1 MNFRQNDILIRKT
14 SDSQTTWLSER
25 LVSEVCGVS
34 NEYFRKV
41 RTHYK
46 KSVANC
52 YQRFNILPASGKSWR
67 WAKIN
72 GLFYYDLDFIPNQKP
87 TFYRDLFGDKADL
100 LERFKEFGNNTENSL
115 LESQFNSYI
124 KANENDFLHCYLDC
138 TKEQQKAL
146 AKACAVL
153 EFSVRYIQE
162 NEFRTQNE
170 GYKLLSALIEK
181 NDFRYLP
188 KNYRILKEKVSEVID
203 NGQAIAEVIRLPRA
217 GNENAVEYNDPEV
230 WNWAMQLT
238 AMGQNYSNDWKTRKI
253 QDMCRMVGKKVPSRR
268 WFGQNI
274 YEQHNT
280 KFLTA
285 SQRFGK
291 GTTKASLYEG
301 YIPFENALFAGDCWQ
316 VDATRVN
323 MIAHKADDGSKK
335 FLYIVAVRDVHSGD
349 ILGQCFDYSENR
361 WSVLNAVKMAVQSAG
376 YLPYEIVFDR
386 FPGHNTEEAKAL
398 FSTLQKLKVKV
409 TIAHNAN
416 AKAGLERWFGTL
428 QSVFMAD
435 SQYYYGEGIKSRRL
449 HAHRSPD
456 YLAKL
461 DKESKKA
468 GFNLIDAYAEA
479 ENIVEAYRTTVY
491 SYYSRK
497 NKDLNKSPKLIHD
510 ESDKPHVQWVE
521 NHQISMIFGLKK
533 KLQIRNGFIKTEI
546 QGMEYIYQVE
556 DYDILSTEPE
566 VIISYDMEDLS
577 TVYLFKKAK
586 DNFLIHLGEAQE
598 FKRVVIH
605 GPQAEFNR
613 VNTEKQKQ
621 AEIERKKAE
630 ELEEKKGY
638 NNDVALLMG
647 RFTDKAEAENAET
660 VFLLNSI
667 EEPKKRTHKKA
678 VGSDFS
684 TANSLEIDINSL
696 TQKQY

>member
-1 MNFRQNDILIRKT
+1 MNYKQNDILLRKT
-14 SDSQTTWLSER
+14 SEGQTTWLNER
-25 LVSEVCGVS
+25 LVVEVCGIS
-34 NEYFRKV
+34 NDYCRTV
-41 RTHYK
+41 RRIYK
-46 KSVANC
+46 KSVQNC

-87 TFYRDLFGDKADL
+87 KYFRDLFGDKSDL
-100 LERFKEFGNNTENSL
+100 IEGYKLAQENQDDNILERL
-115 LESQFNSYI
+115 FNSYI
-124 KANENDFLHCYLDC
+124 KANEKDFLHCYTDC

-146 AKACAVL
+146 AKACAIL
-153 EFSVRYIQE
+153 EFSVKYIQE
-162 NEFRTQNE
+162 NEFRTNNE
-170 GYKLLSALIEK
+170 GYKILSGLIEK

-188 KNYRILKEKVSEVID
+188 KNYRILKEKITEVIE
-203 NGQAIAEVIRLPRA
+203 NGQAIAEVIQLPRA
-217 GNENAVEYNDPEV
+217 GNTNAVEYNDPEV

-238 AMGQNYSNDWKTRKI
+238 SMGQNYSNDFKTRKI
-253 QDMCRMVGKKVPSRR
+253 QDMCKMLGKKAPSRR
-268 WFGQNI
+268 WFGQNV

-291 GTTKASLYEG
+291 GTSKASLYEG

-323 MIAHKADDGSKK
+323 MISHKTDSGEKK

-349 ILGQCFDYSENR
+349 VLGYSFDYSENR
-361 WSVLNAVKMAVQSAG
+361 WSVINAVKMAVQQSG

-386 FPGHNTEEAKAL
+386 FPGHNTEEAKRMM
-398 FSTLQKLKVKV
+398 SSMEQMGVKV

-428 QSVFMAD
+428 QSVFMMD
-435 SQYYYGEGIKSRRL
+435 SKYYYGEGIKSRRL

-461 DKESKKA
+461 EKESNKA
-468 GFNLIDAYAEA
+468 GFNLFDAYSEA
-479 ENIVEAYRTTVY
+479 EGVVEAYRTTVY

-510 ESDKPHVQWVE
+510 ESDKPHVQWLE
-521 NHQISMIFGLKK
+521 NFQISMLFGLKK
-533 KLQIRNGFIKTEI
+533 KIKIRGGFIKTEI
-546 QGMEYIYQVE
+546 QGIEFIYQVN
-556 DYDILSTEPE
+556 DYEILSQEPE

-577 TVYLFKKAK
+577 SVYMFKPKGS
-586 DNFLIHLGEAQE
+586 FLIHLGEAQE
-598 FKRVVIH
+598 FKRVIIH

-613 VNTEKQKQ
+613 VNQEKQRQ
-621 AEIERKKAE
+621 AEIERKRAE
-630 ELEEKKGY
+630 ELEEKQGY
-638 NNDVALLMG
+638 SNDVSLLMG
-647 RFTDKAEAENAET
+647 RFTNKYEAENAET
-660 VFLLNSI
+660 VLLLNSVQTQN
-667 EEPKKRTHKKA
+667 EPIKKA

-684 TANSLEIDINSL
+684 TTNSPDIDINSL
-696 TQKQY
+696 TKNQY

>member
-253 QDMCRMVGKKVPSRR
+253 QDMCRMVGKKYLP
-268 WFGQNI
+268 
-274 YEQHNT
+274 
-280 KFLTA
+280 A
-285 SQRFGK
+285 
-291 GTTKASLYEG
+291 
-301 YIPFENALFAGDCWQ
+301 
-316 VDATRVN
+316 
-323 MIAHKADDGSKK
+323 DGSDKT
-335 FLYIVAVRDVHSGD
+335 YTS
-349 ILGQCFDYSENR
+349 
-361 WSVLNAVKMAVQSAG
+361 
-376 YLPYEIVFDR
+376 
-386 FPGHNTEEAKAL
+386 
-398 FSTLQKLKVKV
+398 ST
-409 TIAHNAN
+409 I
-416 AKAGLERWFGTL
+416 
-428 QSVFMAD
+428 
-435 SQYYYGEGIKSRRL
+435 
-449 HAHRSPD
+449 P
-456 YLAKL
+456 
-461 DKESKKA
+461 
-468 GFNLIDAYAEA
+468 
-479 ENIVEAYRTTVY
+479 
-491 SYYSRK
+491 
-497 NKDLNKSPKLIHD
+497 
-510 ESDKPHVQWVE
+510 
-521 NHQISMIFGLKK
+521 
-533 KLQIRNGFIKTEI
+533 
-546 QGMEYIYQVE
+546 
-556 DYDILSTEPE
+556 
-566 VIISYDMEDLS
+566 
-577 TVYLFKKAK
+577 
-586 DNFLIHLGEAQE
+586 NF
-598 FKRVVIH
+598 
-605 GPQAEFNR
+605 
-613 VNTEKQKQ
+613 
-621 AEIERKKAE
+621 
-630 ELEEKKGY
+630 
-638 NNDVALLMG
+638 
-647 RFTDKAEAENAET
+647 
-660 VFLLNSI
+660 
-667 EEPKKRTHKKA
+667 
-678 VGSDFS
+678 
-684 TANSLEIDINSL
+684 
-696 TQKQY
+696 

>member
-1 MNFRQNDILIRKT
+1 MNFKQNDILIRKT

-25 LVSEVCGVS
+25 LVVEVCNIS
-34 NEYFRKV
+34 NDYSRKV
-41 RTHYK
+41 RKVYK

-87 TFYRDLFGDKADL
+87 TYYRDLFGDKADL
-100 LERFKEFGNNTENSL
+100 LERFKEFDNGTENSIF
-115 LESQFNSYI
+115 ESQFNSYI

-203 NGQAIAEVIRLPRA
+203 NGQAIAEVIKLPRA

-316 VDATRVN
+316 IDATRVN
-323 MIAHKADDGSKK
+323 MISHKADDGSKK

-376 YLPYEIVFDR
+376 YLPYEMVFDR

-435 SQYYYGEGIKSRRL
+435 SKYYYGEGIKSRRL

-456 YLAKL
+456 YLAML

-468 GFNLIDAYAEA
+468 GFNLIDAYGEA
-479 ENIVEAYRTTVY
+479 ESIVNAYRTTVY

-556 DYDILSTEPE
+556 DYGILSTEPE

-598 FKRVVIH
+598 FKRVVVH

-684 TANSLEIDINSL
+684 TANSQEIDINSL